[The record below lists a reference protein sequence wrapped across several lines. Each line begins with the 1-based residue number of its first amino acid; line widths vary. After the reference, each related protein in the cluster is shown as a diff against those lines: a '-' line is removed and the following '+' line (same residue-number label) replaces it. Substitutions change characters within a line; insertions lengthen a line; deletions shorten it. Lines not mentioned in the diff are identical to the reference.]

1 MYKLPDPKSVSPKER
16 ETVSNYIN
24 AWYDLTYGTVAKRNA
39 ILYLKEFLL
48 THIIECQACVDSYDE
63 IVQELIQD
71 SPELIK
77 EYQELLKS
85 QKDVTRVRQEY
96 CKSTVQDPK
105 IESVYALQVAKHKQG
120 REHHFDLMI
129 ADREMSAQLDVR
141 WRSFLERVK
150 QQEGISE
157 ILKKTRQ
164 KITTG
169 TILLTQLQK
178 ASKDWRPSDE

>member
-48 THIIECQACVDSYDE
+48 THIIERQACDNSYDE
-63 IVQELIQD
+63 IIEELIRN
-71 SPELIK
+71 SPELIA

-85 QKDVTRVRQEY
+85 QKDVTQVRQEY
-96 CKSTVQDPK
+96 YESTVQDPK
-105 IESVYALQVAKHKQG
+105 IGSVYALQVAKHKQG

-169 TILLTQLQK
+169 TILLSQLQK
-178 ASKDWRPSDE
+178 ESKDWRPSDE